1 MYKNLKEFQENLNK
15 IIEKSDD
22 LELSLFTFELLDCI
36 WSDII
41 EEDDEE
47 ISESLVEAYANEVR
61 NSLEIMNPTLKSDID
76 ILKTVL
82 EVLESYL

>member
-1 MYKNLKEFQENLNK
+1 
-15 IIEKSDD
+15 
-22 LELSLFTFELLDCI
+22 
-36 WSDII
+36 
-41 EEDDEE
+41 
-47 ISESLVEAYANEVR
+47 LVEAYANEVR